1 MSETTRSPGVDEM
14 RFLSPLPTLLTL
26 AMFLCAAT
34 FVAAGEGDARMHW
47 DESIRKETS
56 GELEEATN
64 EAAAFL
70 KAGGDR
76 YLGNLRTGWLLYL
89 RKDYEKANQAYQ
101 KAQKTNPSAVSPL
114 LGSAN
119 CLYAQRQPS
128 AAAKGYV
135 EVLKKDP
142 NNYTANLAL
151 AGINYD
157 VKAYRVAG
165 THFQRLESL
174 YPEDVVV
181 VNGLAWCLV
190 FQGQRPMAAPL
201 FHRVLTLNANYPNAA
216 EGLKLA
222 LMPPEPKGKLP

>member
-1 MSETTRSPGVDEM
+1 M
-14 RFLSPLPTLLTL
+14 RFLSPLPCLV
-26 AMFLCAAT
+26 AA
-34 FVAAGEGDARMHW
+34 VRWPRPIAAGEADIRMSW

-56 GELEEATN
+56 GELEEATS
-64 EAAAFL
+64 AVQAFL

-76 YLGNLRTGWLLYL
+76 YLGNVRAGWLLYL
-89 RKDYEKANQAYQ
+89 RKDYDKANQAYQ
-101 KAQKTNPSAVSPL
+101 KAQKTNPSALAPL

-119 CLYAQRQPS
+119 CLQAQKQTS
-128 AAAKGYV
+128 AAAKAYA

-165 THFQRLESL
+165 GYFQRLESL
-174 YPEDVVV
+174 YPEDAVV

-190 FQGQRPMAAPL
+190 FQGQRPAAAPL
-201 FHRVLTLNANYPNAA
+201 FHRVLTLNPSYPNAA

-222 LMPPEPKGKLP
+222 LMPPEPKGK

>member
-1 MSETTRSPGVDEM
+1 MPSRLTCLAL
-14 RFLSPLPTLLTL
+14 FL
-26 AMFLCAAT
+26 
-34 FVAAGEGDARMHW
+34 VAVPVVAGEGDAPMHW
-47 DESIRKETS
+47 SESIRKETS
-56 GELEEATN
+56 GDLEEATN
-64 EAAAFL
+64 EVQAFL

-89 RKDYEKANQAYQ
+89 RKDYDKANQAYQ

-119 CLYAQRQPS
+119 CLYAQKQVA
-128 AAAKGYV
+128 AAAKGYA

-165 THFQRLESL
+165 GHFQRLESL

-181 VNGLAWCLV
+181 VNGLAWCHVL
-190 FQGQRPMAAPL
+190 QGQRPAAAPL
-201 FHRVLTLNANYPNAA
+201 FQRVLMLNPSYPNAA
-216 EGLKLA
+216 DGLKLA
-222 LMPPEPKGKLP
+222 LMPPEPKGK